1 MQVEWLRDEGQHGG
15 GVRYQKIDTEL
26 FNRVTVNVSG
36 VHYEDKVRRG
46 AARRGAALSVGVA
59 RAQPTPFARRRAA
72 AGRSAGC

>member
-46 AARRGAALSVGVA
+46 AARRGAARL
-59 RAQPTPFARRRAA
+59 
-72 AGRSAGC
+72 